1 MKITLKRFAAERA
14 DHQRQ
19 LQPSEE
25 ERRVYNIKQDRK
37 FNKEQIRINNQISDE
52 KYYRDKEI
60 EIAAEK
66 TEQREA
72 ENRAR
77 MEEVTART
85 DRKDQESREL
95 LERLFQSLNT
105 QTPLICDGTAASVSA
120 LTITTTTD
128 NDNSSPSGK
137 RKKPG
142 DNSTAMTIRM
152 DSSEITN
159 ETNQIGTESRS
170 DNYNPPDAP
179 PRISETTMLGDI

>member
-1 MKITLKRFAAERA
+1 MKLTIERFAADRA
-14 DHQRQ
+14 DFQRQ
-19 LQPSEE
+19 LKSSEE
-25 ERRVYNIKQDRK
+25 ERRTYTLKQDQK
-37 FNKEQIRINNQISDE
+37 FDEERIRINNKIADD

-72 ENRAR
+72 VNRAR

-85 DRKDQESREL
+85 DRKDLESREL

-120 LTITTTTD
+120 LTTTTTTD

-159 ETNQIGTESRS
+159 ETNQIGAESLS